1 MSVFSSSAVYLASDV
16 FTILRLIHVVNQNW
30 VLVQWSNQKWFFIT
44 GVFIFV
50 MAFMSTFGAFLD
62 LVPQYFN
69 ENLTYDLFLA
79 FWFSE
84 EHVQFYIQTLMHL
97 SWMAY
102 TLGLFMCLMCMPYA
116 RRTAYAHGLRARLTR
131 TVTFNAHNNTV

>member
-1 MSVFSSSAVYLASDV
+1 M

-30 VLVQWSNQKWFFIT
+30 VLVQWSNQKWFFVS

-50 MAFMSTFGAFLD
+50 MAFTSTFGAFLD

-84 EHVQFYIQTLMHL
+84 EYVQFYIQILMHL

-102 TLGLFMCLMCMPYA
+102 TLGLFMCLTCLANVLGLSA
-116 RRTAYAHGLRARLTR
+116 RLTRSANAPSLRARLMR
-131 TVTFNAHNNTV
+131 PANAPG

>member
-16 FTILRLIHVVNQNW
+16 FTILRMIHVVNQNW
-30 VLVQWSNQKWFFIT
+30 VLVQWSNQKWFFVS

-50 MAFMSTFGAFLD
+50 MAFTSTFGAFLD

-84 EHVQFYIQTLMHL
+84 EYVQFYIQILMHL

-102 TLGLFMCLMCMPYA
+102 TLGLFMCLTLMLNSY
-116 RRTAYAHGLRARLTR
+116 G
-131 TVTFNAHNNTV
+131 